1 MVGALKAR
9 GIMYR
14 VIGYGGTRAFRVLWM
29 LEELGLPYEHER
41 LMPFTGRPAR
51 AGRGDGCARWRWR
64 REEC

>member
-29 LEELGLPYEHER
+29 LEELGLPYEH
-41 LMPFTGRPAR
+41 
-51 AGRGDGCARWRWR
+51 
-64 REEC
+64 